1 MNNHVLSLR
10 HAPTQLPI
18 ANAKAPRA
26 ATPSSFIP
34 SGKRANCFGRGDFSF
49 TSFTVPNLRIS
60 ISISHGHMSCEHSTI
75 KSEGQRNAFLTVFI
89 KDFFLYELIL
99 LDLHF
104 NHRKQRGLDL
114 DTVRHMQQHEKRRKR
129 GCDHEEV
136 GLVLSCP

>member
-1 MNNHVLSLR
+1 MPLLNFLLQMPKHVDR
-10 HAPTQLPI
+10 YP
-18 ANAKAPRA
+18 A

-49 TSFTVPNLRIS
+49 TSFTAKSAHFN
-60 ISISHGHMSCEHSTI
+60 MSCEHSTI
-75 KSEGQRNAFLTVFI
+75 KSEGQRNAFLT
-89 KDFFLYELIL
+89 FFAFFFGTLL